1 MSAMRSLSARLVPP
15 ATLLGVDFGQRYL
28 GFALSDGSNL
38 VARPL
43 TVYDESTVSRVF
55 GFGED
60 SLSGLIARHRVQAL
74 IVGLPFT
81 SGMAQMST
89 CANSNIFATRSGH
102 SLSHQGIVSVSECV
116 CVCLYKCV

>member
-1 MSAMRSLSARLVPP
+1 MSLPHLARALSRAPRPSLSAMRTLSARLVPP

-28 GFALSDGSNL
+28 GLALSDGSNL

-60 SLSGLIARHRVQAL
+60 SLGALITRHRVQAL

-81 SGMAQMST
+81 SGMMREYAY
-89 CANSNIFATRSGH
+89 FF
-102 SLSHQGIVSVSECV
+102 
-116 CVCLYKCV
+116 LY